1 MRWWRDLLA
10 APLDP
15 ARRLFTT
22 HAVLTV
28 QRSAQAGLH
37 PPPPDD
43 HEDVTHTGKGQRDV
57 KRDPGGGRADD
68 EDVLVAAHHHKP
80 ADGDR

>member
-1 MRWWRDLLA
+1 
-10 APLDP
+10 
-15 ARRLFTT
+15 
-22 HAVLTV
+22 
-28 QRSAQAGLH
+28 
-37 PPPPDD
+37 
-43 HEDVTHTGKGQRDV
+43 VTHTGKGQRDV